1 LIGHDNNTLKR
12 ASSRWIWMK
21 DILII
26 EQRGGKYKRKK
37 RKGNEGEDLD
47 LKRGNREKKR
57 KKRRYRKEKRVTEN
71 KFKK

>member
-1 LIGHDNNTLKR
+1 
-12 ASSRWIWMK
+12 
-21 DILII
+21 
-26 EQRGGKYKRKK
+26 
-37 RKGNEGEDLD
+37 LD